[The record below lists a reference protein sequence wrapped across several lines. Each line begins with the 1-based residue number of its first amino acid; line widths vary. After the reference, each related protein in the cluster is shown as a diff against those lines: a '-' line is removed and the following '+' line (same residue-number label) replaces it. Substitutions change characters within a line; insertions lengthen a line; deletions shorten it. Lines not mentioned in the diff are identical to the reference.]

1 MDLFICLE
9 CKSFAISK
17 QYNLVLTFY
26 LWCKNEGGIVLGEVS
41 DGWPNLTTSL
51 VLLLPVLPL
60 PVRSGAARVIAEE
73 EK

>member
-1 MDLFICLE
+1 M
-9 CKSFAISK
+9 
-17 QYNLVLTFY
+17 
-26 LWCKNEGGIVLGEVS
+26 GEVS